1 MNLFFRLKR
10 EEKGAAALEFAL
22 VAPALI
28 LFIVGI
34 AQFGVLFMANNG
46 LSNAVGEGA
55 RYATIYPRPTNAQ
68 ITQRLTDGRF
78 GLKSANISGPTY
90 STGVSAG
97 IFRASSSVGTTAAPF
112 CTRTCPPLITRSP
125 DLTPFVTATLPS
137 KRVDTSTK
145 VCTAL

>member
-46 LSNAVGEGA
+46 LSNAVGEGVQGIGS
-55 RYATIYPRPTNAQ
+55 RRDIGDGEATGAVAGVDPELIPAAF
-68 ITQRLTDGRF
+68 RLVAKGR
-78 GLKSANISGPTY
+78 G
-90 STGVSAG
+90 
-97 IFRASSSVGTTAAPF
+97 
-112 CTRTCPPLITRSP
+112 
-125 DLTPFVTATLPS
+125 D
-137 KRVDTSTK
+137 
-145 VCTAL
+145 